1 MRILEPFHLGPLT
14 LRNRMVM
21 PGMDTNFGDE
31 EGNPDE
37 RTIRYYDLRA
47 RGGVGLIVVEGAYFD
62 RRGSGTRNMLS
73 IDTRRK
79 IPRLAELTRTIHR
92 HGAHALLQ
100 IYHAG
105 SQASSLLIGMR
116 PVAPSDVPFRMSGE
130 VPVPLERRQIRR
142 IVRGYAAA
150 CVRARR
156 AGFDGVE
163 IHAGHGYLLNQF
175 FSPLTNHRSD
185 EYGGRFENRSR
196 LHVEVL
202 RAVLRRCGDDFVIGF
217 RLNGQDYIDGGVEV
231 EETCRLAR
239 RLEEEGADLLNITG
253 GIFDSPGFPV
263 VPYMSYPRGVFA
275 DDAAAVK
282 NAVSRVPVCVV
293 GRLNTPEAAER
304 VLAEG
309 KADLVALGRALI
321 ADPLFPRKA
330 AEGAVETIR
339 PCIGCNA
346 CLDRIMTE
354 QPVACAVN
362 PDLLGEEPE
371 ARAAALSRRV
381 LVVGAGPAGLEAARV
396 AGRRGHGVLL
406 VEQEGTIGGALSRAG
421 AAPMTSEIGLLATYY
436 AHLLGRSDSR
446 VRLETDVSV
455 GAPEELP
462 GHDVVI
468 LATGAEI
475 DPPDIPGLDPAC
487 VSPYTQVLGG
497 SGEAGD
503 ADGAGAVDIGT
514 RSIVLGGGMI
524 GLTAADLLARRG
536 GSVTIVEPGRR
547 LGADL
552 YALVAREVVHL
563 VEGNP
568 RIRVLL
574 ESEPVDARGASLT
587 VRTPEGERSIEFDRI
602 VVAGPRTG
610 KDRQPG
616 THVRAGSGL
625 HGADAQRTG
634 AADVRV
640 YTVGDCREP
649 GRILDAVHGAY
660 DLALAIGDPE
670 LEGRLATSGEEP
682 LGGAPATRPG
692 APVAAAGV
700 AHRIR
705 SGTFTNA
712 DIPDY
717 LDVLVAVCNSNSRIQ
732 KKSRRTRLGF
742 QFEIEGELSFWI
754 SVERGRFSTA
764 SGRLSEPDVVIRMDR
779 RIAAGIFTAEVN
791 AAAAYMAKELAFDG
805 PMRHGIAFRTW
816 VDTARRELG
825 L

>member
-73 IDTRRK
+73 IETGRK

-105 SQASSLLIGMR
+105 SQASSFLVGMK

-150 CVRARR
+150 CARARR

-196 LHVEVL
+196 VHVQIL
-202 RAVLRRCGDDFVIGF
+202 RAVRRRCGHGFLIGF
-217 RLNGQDYIDGGVEV
+217 RLNGRDYIDGGVEV

-275 DDAAAVK
+275 DEAAAVK

-321 ADPLFPRKA
+321 ADPLFPRKT

-371 ARAAALSRRV
+371 ARPAALSRRV
-381 LVVGAGPAGLEAARV
+381 LVVGGGPAGLEAARV
-396 AGRRGHGVLL
+396 AGRRGHEVLL
-406 VEQEGTIGGALSRAG
+406 VEREATIGGALSRAF
-421 AAPMTSEIGLLATYY
+421 AAPMTSEIGLLPPYY
-436 AHLLGRSDSR
+436 ARLLGRSGSR
-446 VRLETDVSV
+446 VRLGTGVSV
-455 GAPEELP
+455 GAPEELS

-475 DPPDIPGLDPAC
+475 DPPDIPGLDPAR
-487 VSPYTQVLGG
+487 VSPYTQLLGDG
-497 SGEAGD
+497 GADSGGD
-503 ADGAGAVDIGT
+503 AGGAGGGE
-514 RSIVLGGGMI
+514 RSVVLGGGMI
-524 GLTAADLLARRG
+524 GLAAADLLARRG
-536 GSVTIVEPGRR
+536 GGVVIVEPGRR

-563 VEGNP
+563 VEANP

-574 ESEPVDARGASLT
+574 ESEPIDARGESLT

-616 THVRAGSGL
+616 THVRACSGL
-625 HGADAQRTG
+625 HGADPQRTG

-660 DLALAIGDPE
+660 SLALAIGDPE
-670 LEGRLATSGEEP
+670 REERLAASGEEP
-682 LGGAPATRPG
+682 DDDAPAGPSG
-692 APVAAAGV
+692 GAAAGV

-717 LDVLVAVCNSNSRIQ
+717 LDVLVAACNSNRRIQ

-754 SVERGRFSTA
+754 SVDRGRFSTA

-779 RIAAGIFTAEVN
+779 RIAAGIFTGEVN